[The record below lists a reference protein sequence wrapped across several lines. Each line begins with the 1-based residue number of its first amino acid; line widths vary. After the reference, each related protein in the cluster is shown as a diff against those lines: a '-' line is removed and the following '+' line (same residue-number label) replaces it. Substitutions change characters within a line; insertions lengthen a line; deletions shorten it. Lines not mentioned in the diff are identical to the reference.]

1 MHLNKGSYNHQKLW
15 KNYEKLHYNVKIG
28 AKLECKHQIKRNY
41 EFDHQNWL
49 NYQKE
54 IRICPTRNAGQ
65 FRFNQ
70 QKSWNIV
77 ISQH

>member
-1 MHLNKGSYNHQKLW
+1 M
-15 KNYEKLHYNVKIG
+15 HYNVKIG

-54 IRICPTRNAGQ
+54 FPTRNAGQ

-77 ISQH
+77 ISQHLIQP

>member
-1 MHLNKGSYNHQKLW
+1 MG
-15 KNYEKLHYNVKIG
+15 KLHYNVKIG

-49 NYQKE
+49 NYQKRWE
-54 IRICPTRNAGQ
+54 IRMCPTRNAGQ

-77 ISQH
+77 ISQHLIQP